1 MFPGAGFYPILDLD
15 TCRRSGLEL
24 EAVPE
29 RWRRFPG
36 LTYYQLRAKNLECN
50 AYVRLAER
58 LRQRYPEFSI
68 IANDRYD
75 AVLARPEPFAGL
87 HLGQEDL
94 EDLRRQGAVLDRLR
108 EMHESRPGFVLGLST
123 HGSRQLHQALE
134 GPDAYWSYLAIGPCF
149 HTDSKPGGPDPVL
162 SGEEFRAAVAAAS
175 VEKEDVPACLVFIG
189 GIHGENVEALLQGF
203 ETAFREPLRRRPR
216 PVVAAIQAALEDADI
231 SRILEKLSPYMA

>member
-15 TCRRSGLEL
+15 TCRRDGLEL

-36 LTYYQLRAKNLECN
+36 LTYYQLRAKDLDCN

-58 LRQRYPEFSI
+58 LRLRYPEFAI

-75 AVLARPEPFAGL
+75 AVLARPDGFAGL

-94 EDLRRQGAVLDRLR
+94 RDLRDQGEILHRVR
-108 EMHESRPGFVLGLST
+108 ELHDSLPGFVLGLST
-123 HGSRQLHQALE
+123 HGPHQLQQALASS
-134 GPDAYWSYLAIGPCF
+134 DAFWSYLAIGPCF
-149 HTDSKPGGPDPVL
+149 PTDSKPGGVDPVL
-162 SGEEFRAAVAAAS
+162 SVEDFHAAVLAAS

-189 GIHGENVEALLQGF
+189 GIHGQNVEALLEGF
-203 ETAFREPLRRRPR
+203 ETAFQEPPGHRPR